1 MPRIKNASK
10 RRLYKRKKSLS
21 SDGSYHGEPEDQGL
35 PSDEAGRMKVK
46 KHYAEL
52 LGIRIE
58 KLKGQMLNREKI
70 SKSIEG
76 VYFICAEC
84 KRVCHN
90 LDEGLVQDLKK
101 QVLFCK
107 ECARKKSIKVKG
119 KVA

>member
-1 MPRIKNASK
+1 MPRIKKASK
-10 RRLYKRKKSLS
+10 GHLLRRKKSRS
-21 SDGSYHGEPEDQGL
+21 SNGSYHDDPEDQGL

-46 KHYAEL
+46 KHYEEL
-52 LGIRIE
+52 LGIRLE
-58 KLKGQMLNREKI
+58 KLKGQKHNREKI

-101 QVLFCK
+101 QVIFCK
-107 ECARKKSIKVKG
+107 ECAKKKGIKG

>member
-1 MPRIKNASK
+1 MPRTKKASK
-10 RRLYKRKKSLS
+10 GTLYKRKKSRS
-21 SDGSYHGEPEDQGL
+21 SKGSYHGDPEDQGL

-46 KHYAEL
+46 KHYEEL
-52 LGIRIE
+52 LGIRLE

-101 QVLFCK
+101 QVILCK
-107 ECARKKSIKVKG
+107 VCAKKKGIKG

>member
-1 MPRIKNASK
+1 MPRTKKASK
-10 RRLYKRKKSLS
+10 GHLYKRKKSRS
-21 SDGSYHGEPEDQGL
+21 SKGSYHGDPEDQGL
-35 PSDEAGRMKVK
+35 PSDEVGRMKVK
-46 KHYAEL
+46 KHYEEL
-52 LGIRIE
+52 LGIRLE

-101 QVLFCK
+101 QVIFCK
-107 ECARKKSIKVKG
+107 ECAKKKGIKS

>member
-1 MPRIKNASK
+1 MPRIKKVSK
-10 RRLYKRKKSLS
+10 GHLYKRKKSPS
-21 SDGSYHGEPEDQGL
+21 SKGSYHDDPEDQDL

-46 KHYAEL
+46 KHYEEL
-52 LGIRIE
+52 LGIRLE
-58 KLKGQMLNREKI
+58 KLKGQMPNREKI

-90 LDEGLVQDLKK
+90 LDEGLVQDLKR
-101 QVLFCK
+101 QVILCK
-107 ECARKKSIKVKG
+107 ECAKKKGIKD

>member
-1 MPRIKNASK
+1 MPRIKKASK
-10 RRLYKRKKSLS
+10 GHLYKRKKGRFS
-21 SDGSYHGEPEDQGL
+21 SGFDHGDPEDQGL

-46 KHYAEL
+46 KHYEEL
-52 LGIRIE
+52 LGIRLE

-101 QVLFCK
+101 QVIFCK
-107 ECARKKSIKVKG
+107 ECAKKKGIKS

>member
-1 MPRIKNASK
+1 MPRTKKASK
-10 RRLYKRKKSLS
+10 GHLYKRKKSRS
-21 SDGSYHGEPEDQGL
+21 SSGSYHDDPEAQGL

-46 KHYAEL
+46 KHYEEL
-52 LGIRIE
+52 LGIRLE

-101 QVLFCK
+101 QVILCK
-107 ECARKKSIKVKG
+107 VCAKKKGIKG

>member
-1 MPRIKNASK
+1 MPRIKKASK
-10 RRLYKRKKSLS
+10 GRLRKRKKSRTS
-21 SDGSYHGEPEDQGL
+21 NGSYHDDPEDKGL
-35 PSDEAGRMKVK
+35 PGDEAGRIKVK
-46 KHYAEL
+46 KHYEEL
-52 LGIRIE
+52 LGIRLE
-58 KLKGQMLNREKI
+58 KLKGKMLNREKI

-101 QVLFCK
+101 QVIFCK
-107 ECARKKSIKVKG
+107 ECAKKKGIKG